1 MVASSTTAELDRLLS
16 HATWTSPEAFLTA
29 DAPRLAPLWRT
40 LLTTDGSTTLFLQA
54 LCQSPITLEQ
64 IDQRSALLP
73 PLSGWIDAHELDR
86 GQRPQPCLPAGRE
99 QREREGE
106 APKKRTDG
114 TSVPGWEG
122 ATRAPAID
130 LAPGRPVV
138 QRRVWL
144 TDGRRRLALG
154 YALILR
160 EQLNPTLQERLAAG
174 TSPIGLLAEELQ
186 LPSVRDRLQVG
197 RLTDPA
203 LARQFGSTG
212 QTLWCRRYRLHIP
225 DAMTAAIF
233 EIFSP
238 SLDQLHA
245 S

>member
-16 HATWTSPEAFLTA
+16 LAAWTSPEAFLAA

-54 LCQSPITLEQ
+54 LCRAPITLEQ
-64 IDQRSALLP
+64 IDQQPARLP
-73 PLSGWIDAHELDR
+73 PLTGWLE
-86 GQRPQPCLPAGRE
+86 
-99 QREREGE
+99 
-106 APKKRTDG
+106 
-114 TSVPGWEG
+114 
-122 ATRAPAID
+122 

-144 TDGRRRLALG
+144 TGGGRRLALG

-160 EQLNPTLQERLAAG
+160 ERLSPAVQKRLAEG
-174 TSPIGLLAEELQ
+174 THPIGLLAEELE

-203 LARQFGSTG
+203 LARQFGSSG
-212 QTLWCRRYRLHIP
+212 ETLWCRRYRLHIP
-225 DAMTAAIF
+225 DAMTAAIL

-238 SLDQLHA
+238 SLDEYQA
-245 S
+245 P

>member
-16 HATWTSPEAFLTA
+16 LADWTSPEAFLAA

-54 LCQSPITLEQ
+54 FCRTPITLEQ
-64 IDQRSALLP
+64 IDQQPALLP
-73 PLSGWIDAHELDR
+73 PLTGWIDAHGLDQ
-86 GQRPQPCLPAGRE
+86 GQRPSE
-99 QREREGE
+99 QCEREGE
-106 APKKRTDG
+106 APKRQTDG

-130 LAPGRPVV
+130 LATGRPVV

-144 TDGRRRLALG
+144 TGGGRRLALG

-160 EQLNPTLQERLAAG
+160 ERLSPALQERLAAG
-174 TSPIGLLAEELQ
+174 THPIGLLAEELK

-197 RLTDPA
+197 RLTDRD
-203 LARQFGSTG
+203 LARQFGAPHDPT
-212 QTLWCRRYRLHIP
+212 TDALWCRRYRLHIP
-225 DAMTAAIF
+225 DAMTAAIL

-238 SLDQLHA
+238 SLEQYQTA
-245 S
+245 

>member
-64 IDQRSALLP
+64 IDQQSALLP
-73 PLSGWIDAHELDR
+73 PLSGWLE
-86 GQRPQPCLPAGRE
+86 
-99 QREREGE
+99 
-106 APKKRTDG
+106 
-114 TSVPGWEG
+114 
-122 ATRAPAID
+122 

-160 EQLNPTLQERLAAG
+160 EQLSPALQERLAAG
-174 TSPIGLLAEELQ
+174 TRPIGLLAEELQ

-203 LARQFGSTG
+203 LARLFGSTG
-212 QTLWCRRYRLHIP
+212 PTLWCRRYRLHIP

-233 EIFSP
+233 EVFSP
-238 SLDQLHA
+238 SLDQPQA

>member
-64 IDQRSALLP
+64 IDQQSALLP
-73 PLSGWIDAHELDR
+73 PLSGWIDAHGLDR
-86 GQRPQPCLPAGRE
+86 GQRPSEPC
-99 QREREGE
+99 EREGE
-106 APKKRTDG
+106 APKIRTDG

-122 ATRAPAID
+122 ATRAPVID

-160 EQLNPTLQERLAAG
+160 EQLSPALQERLAAG
-174 TSPIGLLAEELQ
+174 TRPIGLLAEELQ

-238 SLDQLHA
+238 SLDQPHP